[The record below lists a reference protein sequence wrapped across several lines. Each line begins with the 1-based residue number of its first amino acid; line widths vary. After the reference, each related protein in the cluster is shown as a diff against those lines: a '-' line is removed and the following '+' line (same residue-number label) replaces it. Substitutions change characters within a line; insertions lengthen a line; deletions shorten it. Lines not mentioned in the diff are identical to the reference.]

1 MSMGLGP
8 MERRSAREYIVGQF
22 FACVGDKQ
30 VVDLDVFMTKHAL
43 KEFHF
48 KGISYHN
55 SSTISSPFYHPLE
68 EEYHEEFNKY
78 LRVYSGLDM
87 EMASLSSLLT
97 RLFRKCNSL
106 KDMDAVLP
114 AVLQPYIRMIDIPAD
129 VSDDYLTQYITEAD
143 IATLHK
149 ANFNE
154 ISQLKVRAMRDEVF
168 R

>member
-1 MSMGLGP
+1 MGLGP
-8 MERRSAREYIVGQF
+8 MERRATREYIVGQF

-30 VVDLDVFMTKHAL
+30 VVDLDVFMKKNKL
-43 KEFHF
+43 QEFHF
-48 KGISYHN
+48 KGVSYHN
-55 SSTISSPFYHPLE
+55 SNTISSPFYHPLQE
-68 EEYHEEFNKY
+68 DLHEEFNKY
-78 LRVYSGLDM
+78 LRVYKGLDM

-114 AVLQPYIRMIDIPAD
+114 DVLKPFVNSMEISDPPAE
-129 VSDDYLTQYITEAD
+129 DYLTQYITQPDIDKLWAD
-143 IATLHK
+143 NH
-149 ANFNE
+149 NE